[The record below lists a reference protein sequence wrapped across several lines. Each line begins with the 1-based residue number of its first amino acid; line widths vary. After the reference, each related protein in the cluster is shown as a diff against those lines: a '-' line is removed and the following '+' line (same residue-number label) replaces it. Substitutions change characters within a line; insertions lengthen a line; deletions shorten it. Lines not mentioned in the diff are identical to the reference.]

1 MLSSIIGCMKKGC
14 LFSIGLLL
22 LTLMLQAQSY
32 IPERNNPKIKIK
44 PVTAPKA
51 YAFNLKDVH
60 LLDGSPFKHAMDM
73 DAAYLLLLAPKRLL
87 YRFYQNAGLPVKDS
101 VYGGWES
108 AGLSGHTLGHYL
120 SAASMMYASTNDAR
134 FKDRV
139 NFIVDE
145 FEKCQQA
152 RKTGYVG
159 AIPNEDSIFGKLSK
173 GIIKTGGFDLNGG
186 WSPWY
191 TVHKVMAGLLDAY
204 LYCDNEKALAIA
216 TRMAD
221 WAASTL
227 QNLDAVQL
235 QKMLTCEYGGMNDV
249 LANLYSITGNKKYLD
264 LSYKFYDDFV
274 MKPLSQKT
282 DPMAGKHSNTNVP
295 KAIGSARQFELTGNA
310 SDKTIASFFWD
321 IMVHRYSY
329 VIGGNSNYEYCTQPY
344 QLSNALSDNTCETC
358 CTYNML
364 KLTRHLF
371 SWEPNSTLTDYYERA
386 LYNHILASQNP
397 NDGMMCYFV
406 PLRMGTRKEFSDS
419 FNTFTCCVGS
429 GMENHSKYS
438 EAIYS
443 EGADGSLFVNLF
455 IPSILNWKQK
465 QVAIKQ
471 VATYPENGNIELLVT
486 TKSPQKFSMRVRHP
500 WWARG
505 PVVFKLNGKAI
516 AGRTDSTGYMVIT
529 RSWMNNDR
537 LEVSFPMDLYTEAMP
552 DNKDRIAIMYG
563 PLVLAGQLGDTL
575 PDPVYGTPVLLT
587 DKQQPSQW
595 LQPVPGQQLEFTTL
609 QAGKPFDVKLV
620 PFYKTVNQYYN
631 VYWDYFTKEGWT
643 ARAAAYEADKKKQQA
658 IAARTIDIMR
668 LGEMQPERDHQL
680 EATENSY
687 TSTALGRFGREA
699 RKGGFF
705 SFDMKL
711 QPGMG
716 NVLLCTYVGDDKH
729 RAFDIFIDS
738 SKLCSV
744 VWEGGDT
751 GKFYDFEYPIPEA
764 LIKDKSK
771 IRIRIEAVTEKTAG
785 RIFGCRILKAQ

>member
-1 MLSSIIGCMKKGC
+1 MKKEFFLSSC
-14 LFSIGLLL
+14 LLFLSFVMMG
-22 LTLMLQAQSY
+22 QSY
-32 IPERNNPKIKIK
+32 IPERNNQKIKVK
-44 PVTAPKA
+44 PVIAPVA
-51 YAFNLKDVH
+51 YAFNLKDVR
-60 LLDGSPFKHAMDM
+60 LLDGSPFKHAMEK
-73 DAAYLLLLAPKRLL
+73 DAAYLLLLEPKRLL
-87 YRFYQNAGLPVKDS
+87 HRFYKNAGLSAADS

-120 SAASMMYASTNDAR
+120 SAAALMYASTDDAR

-145 FEKCQQA
+145 LEKCQQA

-159 AIPNEDSIFGKLSK
+159 AIPNEDSIFGKLSR
-173 GIIKTGGFDLNGG
+173 GVIKTGGFDLNGG

-204 LYCDNEKALAIA
+204 LYCDNAKALAIA
-216 TRMAD
+216 SRMAD
-221 WAASTL
+221 WTANTL
-227 QNLDAVQL
+227 QDLNAEQL

-274 MKPLSQKT
+274 MKPLSQKA

-295 KAIGSARQFELTGNA
+295 KAIGSARQYELTGNA

-329 VIGGNSNYEYCTQPY
+329 VIGGNSNYEYCTQPF
-344 QLSNALSDNTCETC
+344 QLNNALSDNTCETC

-371 SWEPNSTLTDYYERA
+371 SWEPNSALTDYYERA

-397 NDGMMCYFV
+397 DNGMMCYFV

-429 GMENHSKYS
+429 GLENHSKYS
-438 EAIYS
+438 EAIYA

-455 IPSILNWKQK
+455 IPSVLNWKQK
-465 QVAIKQ
+465 NVKIKQ
-471 VATYPENGNIELLVT
+471 VAAYPENGNITLEVS
-486 TKSPQKFSMRVRHP
+486 TKAPQSFSVRVRHP
-500 WWARG
+500 WWTRG
-505 PVVFKLNGKAI
+505 PVMVKINGKAI
-516 AGRTDSTGYMVIT
+516 TSQTDATGYIVIT
-529 RSWMNNDR
+529 RSWKNNDR
-537 LEVSFPMDLYTEAMP
+537 LALSFPMSIYTEAMP

-587 DKQQPSQW
+587 DKQQPSKW
-595 LQPVPGQQLEFTTL
+595 LKPVVGKPLEFTTL
-609 QAGKPFDVKLV
+609 HAGKPFDVKLV

-631 VYWDYFTKEGWT
+631 VYWDYFTKDGWT

-658 IAARTIDIMR
+658 IAARTIDNMR

-680 EATENSY
+680 QASENSY
-687 TSTALGRFGREA
+687 TSTALGRSGREA
-699 RKGGFF
+699 RKGGYF
-705 SFDMKL
+705 SFDMKV
-711 QPGMG
+711 QPDIS
-716 NVLLCTYVGDDKH
+716 NVLLCSYLGDDKH
-729 RAFDIFIDS
+729 RAFDILIDS
-738 SKLCSV
+738 TKLCSV
-744 VWEGGDT
+744 VWDGGDT
-751 GKFYDFEYPIPEA
+751 GKFYDVEYAIPA
-764 LIKDKSK
+764 AILKGKTK
-771 IRIRIEAVTEKTAG
+771 VRISIEAVTDKTAG
-785 RIFGCRILKAQ
+785 RIFGCSILKAQ